1 MEKVSFAGWRIK
13 EGREDEWRH
22 DVPSWYP
29 HHLSSLESWFE
40 ARERKRDKKR
50 VKKYRGEIDSSIDFD
65 FEEREQLPP
74 SSYLSLSLCS
84 LVTSISNGGSS
95 DNATPPPPLPGR
107 SLPAAPVFDSIRFQ
121 RCCGRVSPRLGCW
134 NFARVE
140 REWWWP
146 ATQIL
151 GRIFTFE
158 FGGRGKERI
167 LRLPDPATRLREEFL
182 VSFSKKDSKISRVKI
197 FRERVG

>member
-40 ARERKRDKKR
+40 ARERERDKKR

-95 DNATPPPPLPGR
+95 DNATPPPPSSWPL
-107 SLPAAPVFDSIRFQ
+107 AASCSRF
-121 RCCGRVSPRLGCW
+121 RFYPIPEVLREGVSSPRMLKLRPSGK
-134 NFARVE
+134 RVVVASHADFGSNIYL
-140 REWWWP
+140 RV
-146 ATQIL
+146 L
-151 GRIFTFE
+151 RG
-158 FGGRGKERI
+158 GGRKGFCGCLIRQRGWGK
-167 LRLPDPATRLREEFL
+167 
-182 VSFSKKDSKISRVKI
+182 SF
-197 FRERVG
+197 

>member
-40 ARERKRDKKR
+40 ARERERDKKR

-74 SSYLSLSLCS
+74 SSYLSLSLS
-84 LVTSISNGGSS
+84 APSWPRFPTVAPLIT
-95 DNATPPPPLPGR
+95 PPLPPLFLAARCQLLPFSILSDSRGVAGGCLLASDAETSPEWKESGGGQPR
-107 SLPAAPVFDSIRFQ
+107 RFWVEYLPSSL
-121 RCCGRVSPRLGCW
+121 GG
-134 NFARVE
+134 
-140 REWWWP
+140 
-146 ATQIL
+146 
-151 GRIFTFE
+151 
-158 FGGRGKERI
+158 GGRKGFCGCLIRQRGWGK
-167 LRLPDPATRLREEFL
+167 
-182 VSFSKKDSKISRVKI
+182 SF
-197 FRERVG
+197 